1 MDTKKLEVFINAVD
15 LGSLTKTAEVMGYT
29 QSGITHM
36 ISGLEKELGF
46 SLLIRS
52 RNGVKPTAE
61 GQRLLPVIRAMLIHC
76 DKLDKEVS
84 MIRQKKTS
92 SIKLCAYTSMLMHW
106 LPFIVRKFHEK
117 YPDVAVEMT
126 SCTLEET
133 YENVEKGEVD
143 LSFASRQNL
152 QGFEFIHLRDDP
164 LVAVLPY
171 NEENAR
177 LRAFPMEKFDK
188 ADFIMPYYGFDRD
201 IVHLFEKENVEPNI
215 EPAYVDDP
223 TVIFMV
229 EHGMGISMLSELIMR
244 GNKNNVVSVPLE
256 PAAHRELVICMK
268 SVNNAPK
275 IVKEFVS
282 CAKETIEAIYKNA

>member
-1 MDTKKLEVFINAVD
+1 MDLKKLEVFINAVD
-15 LGSLTKTAEVMGYT
+15 LGSLTKVAEVMGYT

-46 SLLIRS
+46 SLLVRS
-52 RNGVKPTAE
+52 RNGVVPTAE
-61 GQRLLPVIRAMLIHC
+61 GTRVIPIIRAMLIHS
-76 DKLDKEVS
+76 DKLEKEAS
-84 MIRQKKTS
+84 MIRQKKNTS
-92 SIKLCAYTSMLMHW
+92 IRLCAYTSMLMHW

-117 YPDVAVEMT
+117 YPDVAIEMT

-133 YENVEKGEVD
+133 YEKVENGEVD
-143 LSFASRQNL
+143 LSFASRQNY

-164 LVAVLPY
+164 LVAVLPET
-171 NEENAR
+171 EENKK
-177 LRAFPMEKFDK
+177 LSCFPLKEFDEK
-188 ADFIMPYYGFDRD
+188 DFIMPYYGFEKD
-201 IVHLFEKENVEPNI
+201 IVHLFESDNVQPKI

-244 GNKNNVVSVPLE
+244 GNKNNVVALPLF

-268 SVNNAPK
+268 SVKNAPP
-275 IVKEFVS
+275 IVKEFVA
-282 CAKETIEAIYKNA
+282 CAKETIDEIYSKS